1 MKTSI
6 RVQLLLC
13 ALTFSAFTFA
23 PSASAQ
29 NLLVNGSFED
39 GFASWTL
46 TPGTFS
52 FAGNDPMFA
61 HSGNGYA
68 NLESTG
74 SVATLSQTFNT
85 NPGQSNYSLSFWLAN
100 DTGVPPNSFSVMWN
114 GTVLTGFP
122 IVNQP
127 QFGYTN
133 FTFNNLTASGST
145 STISFHF
152 QHDDDFWR
160 LDTVS
165 VIPEP
170 STNALMLLSGAGL
183 LGFMQYRRVK
193 ARRLSAE
200 A

>member
-1 MKTSI
+1 MKLST
-6 RVQLLLC
+6 RLQLLLC
-13 ALTFSAFTFA
+13 VTAFSVSSFSFA
-23 PSASAQ
+23 PSAAAQ
-29 NLLVNGSFED
+29 NLLVNGGFED
-39 GFASWTL
+39 GFSSWVL
-46 TPGTFS
+46 SPGTFS

-61 HSGNGYA
+61 HTGFGYA

-74 SVATLSQTFNT
+74 STATLSQTFNT

-122 IVNQP
+122 LVNQP
-127 QFGYTN
+127 AFGYTN
-133 FTFNNLTASGST
+133 FTFNNLTATSST
-145 STISFHF
+145 TTLTFQF

-170 STNALMLLSGAGL
+170 STNALMMLSAAGL
-183 LGFMQYRRVK
+183 LGFVQYRRIK
-193 ARRLSAE
+193 ARRA